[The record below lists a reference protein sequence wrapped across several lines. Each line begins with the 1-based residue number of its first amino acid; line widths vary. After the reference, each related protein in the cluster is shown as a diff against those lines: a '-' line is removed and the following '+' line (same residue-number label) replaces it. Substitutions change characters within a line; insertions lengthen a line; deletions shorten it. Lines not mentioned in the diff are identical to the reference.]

1 MGDKEKEPLI
11 KDVEFVGQI
20 GPDGKDRKTVKS
32 GKKKDG
38 AVVMRALPKRKK
50 KDGK

>member
-1 MGDKEKEPLI
+1 MAEEKEPLI
-11 KDVEFVGQI
+11 KDIEFVGQI
-20 GPDGKDRKTVKS
+20 GPNGKDRKTVKT

-38 AVVMRALPKRKK
+38 KTVMVALPKRKK